1 MSTPRAIL
9 CFTLLIAAVVSGA
22 CDRIASHDGEA
33 AGPSQPNKKATTS
46 ASVASD
52 MCGDHGVLEAICTKC
67 HPSLIPVF
75 QAKGD
80 WCAEHGF
87 PESVCPLCH
96 PERGGRPLANIDVTD
111 DGAPA
116 DGTMVK
122 LRSADLSTK
131 VGIETV
137 KAEER
142 PNGPEVL
149 AVARIVY
156 DASKVARMNARSPG
170 VVRELR
176 VDVGAKVKKGQTLAV
191 IESASVGED
200 RGRLL
205 AARARLDA
213 AMSAAQREADLL
225 EKGISA
231 RKDVEQAVKEREA
244 AAAEVTAAEAAV
256 GAVGG
261 AGGSGGSYALTSPI
275 DGVVVRRDVAVGQT
289 VDQGPT
295 LFEVVDASA
304 MWAEI
309 EVAEQDVASVKQGQ
323 RVALTV
329 DALPGRTF
337 SGSVD
342 YVAPEIEP
350 RTRTAHVR
358 VALTND
364 DAALRANMFGQARI
378 AVGREHASV
387 MVPRSAVQRAKEVQ
401 LVFVR
406 KGNGEYE
413 ARRVRLGLEE
423 GALVEITKGIATGE
437 EVVTTGSFL
446 LKTET
451 LKGSIGAGC
460 CD

>member
-1 MSTPRAIL
+1 MSTPRALRFIAL
-9 CFTLLIAAVVSGA
+9 AVAAVVTVA
-22 CDRIASHDGEA
+22 CAPKASLDDDA
-33 AGPSQPNKKATTS
+33 AGPSPKKRAATN
-46 ASVASD
+46 APLASD
-52 MCGDHGVLEAICTKC
+52 MCEEHGVLEAICTKC
-67 HPSLIPVF
+67 RPSLIPVF

-122 LRSADLSTK
+122 LKSADLSTK

-142 PNGPEVL
+142 PHGPEVL

-176 VDVGAKVKKGQTLAV
+176 VDVGAKVTKGQTLAV
-191 IESASVGED
+191 IESAAVGED

-205 AARARLDA
+205 AARARLEA
-213 AMSAAQREADLL
+213 ARSAAQRETDLL

-231 RKDVEQAVKEREA
+231 RKDVEQAVQEREA
-244 AAAEVTAAEAAV
+244 AAADVTAAEAAV

-261 AGGSGGSYALTSPI
+261 AGGSGGSYGLTSPI

-289 VDQGPT
+289 VDQGPS
-295 LFEVVDASA
+295 LFDVVDSSA

-309 EVAEQDVASVKQGQ
+309 EVAEQDVASVTQGQ
-323 RVALTV
+323 RVTLTV
-329 DALPGRTF
+329 DALPERTF
-337 SGSVD
+337 GGTVD
-342 YVAPEIEP
+342 YVAPEIDA

-358 VALTND
+358 VALKND

-378 AVGREHASV
+378 AVGRERASV
-387 MVPRSAVQRAKEVQ
+387 MVPRSAVQRAKEVH
-401 LVFVR
+401 LVFVKR
-406 KGNGEYE
+406 ATGEYE

-423 GALVEITKGIATGE
+423 GELVEIIKGVTTGE

-451 LKGSIGAGC
+451 LKESIGAGC
-460 CD
+460 CE

>member
-1 MSTPRAIL
+1 MTTRV
-9 CFTLLIAAVVSGA
+9 LLLFVFLVAALAGGSSGCGSKADAAAESSEPAPKKKGAAVA
-22 CDRIASHDGEA
+22 D
-33 AGPSQPNKKATTS
+33 
-46 ASVASD
+46 D
-52 MCGDHGVLEAICTKC
+52 MCAEHGVLEAICTKC
-67 HPSLIPVF
+67 HPTLIAVF
-75 QAKGD
+75 KAKGD
-80 WCAEHGF
+80 WCEEHGF
-87 PESVCPLCH
+87 PESVCPQCH
-96 PERGGRPLANIDVTD
+96 PERGGRPQANVDVKD

-116 DGTMVK
+116 DGTLVK
-122 LRSADLSTK
+122 LKAPDLSKT

-142 PNGPEVL
+142 ANGPEIV
-149 AVARIVY
+149 AVARVVY
-156 DASKVARMNARSPG
+156 DAGKVARMNARSPG
-170 VVRELR
+170 VVRELKA
-176 VDVGAKVKKGQTLAV
+176 DIGTKVKRGQGLAV
-191 IESASVGED
+191 IESAAVGED

-213 AMSAAQREADLL
+213 AKAGAQRESDLL

-244 AAAEVTAAEAAV
+244 AAADVSAAEAAV

-261 AGGSGGSYALTSPI
+261 AGGSGGTYLLTSPI

-309 EVAEQDVASVKQGQ
+309 DVPEQELAAVKQGQ
-323 RVALTV
+323 VVVVEV
-329 DALPGRTF
+329 DAMPERTF
-337 SGSVD
+337 KGTVD
-342 YVAPEIEP
+342 YVAPEIDA

-358 VALTND
+358 VALKNE
-364 DAALRANMFGQARI
+364 DAALRANMFGRARI
-378 AVGREHASV
+378 AVGREQASV
-387 MVPRSAVQRAKEVQ
+387 MVPRSAVQRAKDVQ
-401 LVFVR
+401 LVFVK
-406 KGNGEYE
+406 KGEGQFE
-413 ARRVRLGLEE
+413 ARRVRLGLDE
-423 GALVEITKGIATGE
+423 GELVEITKGISAGE

-451 LKGSIGAGC
+451 LKDSIGAGC